1 MGRYRE
7 TVKQA
12 DARAAGPPPI
22 WRGIG
27 CLMIFLVPVLSFAAA
42 ELTMPFLLERGWIP
56 RELLFTPQ
64 TPDWLL
70 FSPTVAQIFQFLFG
84 RYAILA
90 TLGLTILY
98 IIFLGGLLTVVYA
111 FLYRMAAPPRYG
123 PMDAPPPRVKIR
135 KYKR

>member
-12 DARAAGPPPI
+12 DASAAGPPPI

>member
-1 MGRYRE
+1 
-7 TVKQA
+7 
-12 DARAAGPPPI
+12 
-22 WRGIG
+22 
-27 CLMIFLVPVLSFAAA
+27 MIFLVPVLSFAAA

>member
-7 TVKQA
+7 TVRQA
-12 DARAAGPPPI
+12 NGRGAGPPPI

-27 CLMIFLVPVLSFAAA
+27 CLMIIIVPILSYAAA
-42 ELTMPFLLERGWIP
+42 EVTMPFFLERGWIP

-64 TPDWLL
+64 APDWL
-70 FSPTVAQIFQFLFG
+70 FVSPLLVQVFRFLFG

-90 TLGLTILY
+90 TLGLTLLY
-98 IIFLGGLLTVVYA
+98 ILLIAGVLSVVYA
-111 FLYRMAAPPRYG
+111 FMYRMAAPSRYG
-123 PMDAPPPRVKIR
+123 PMDAPPPRVKIK